1 MGERLA
7 NKVAIVTGGGS
18 GIGKATALLF
28 AREGASVVVAD
39 LDAVT
44 AQATVDEMTAAGGQA
59 SAVRTNVTQSGDLEA
74 AVAKAV
80 QDYGKLDIFFNNAGI
95 GKRVPLTEMTEDDWQ
110 QVIDVDLKSVFL
122 GSKHAIAAMRQNGG
136 GAIVNTASI
145 YGLVGA
151 EGVGAY
157 NAAKGGV
164 VLLTKN
170 MALDHAVDNIRVNCI
185 CPGHTETPILDALR
199 QDAEMHEE
207 IKRRY
212 PMGRFARPEEIANG
226 VLFLASDASSFM
238 TGAALV
244 VDGGY
249 TAR

>member
-1 MGERLA
+1 MGQRLA
-7 NKVAIVTGGGS
+7 DKVAIVTGGGS
-18 GIGKATALLF
+18 GIGKATALRF
-28 AREGASVVVAD
+28 AQEGAAVVIGD
-39 LDAVT
+39 LDANT
-44 AQATVDEMTAAGGQA
+44 AQATAQEITTAQGRA
-59 SAVRTNVTQSGDLEA
+59 SAVPVNVTQAGDVEA
-74 AVAKAV
+74 MV
-80 QDYGKLDIFFNNAGI
+80 QTALRSYGKLDILFNNAGI
-95 GKRVPLTEMTEDDWQ
+95 GKRVPLAEMHEDDWQ
-110 QVIDVDLKSVFL
+110 LVIDVDLKSIFL
-122 GSKHAIAAMRQNGG
+122 GSKYAIPAMRDNGG
-136 GAIVNTASI
+136 GSIINTASI

-151 EGVGAY
+151 EGVAAY

-170 MALDHAVDNIRVNCI
+170 MAIDHAKDNIRVNCI
-185 CPGHTETPILDALR
+185 CPGHTDTPILDALR
-199 QDAEMHEE
+199 QDTEMLEE

>member
-1 MGERLA
+1 MAQRLA
-7 NKVAIVTGGGS
+7 GKVAIITGGGS
-18 GIGKATALLF
+18 GIGKATAVLF
-28 AREGASVVVAD
+28 AREGAAVVVGDINA
-39 LDAVT
+39 AT
-44 AQATVDEMTAAGGQA
+44 AQATVQEMVVAGGRA
-59 SAVRTNVTQSGDLEA
+59 CAVRVNVTQA
-74 AVAKAV
+74 AEVERLVATAV
-80 QDYGKLDIFFNNAGI
+80 QEYGRLDILFNNAGI
-95 GKRVPLTEMTEDDWQ
+95 GKRVSLTALSEDDWQ

-122 GSKHAIAAMRQNGG
+122 GSKYAIPAMRQSGG
-136 GAIVNTASI
+136 GSIINTASI

-151 EGVGAY
+151 EGVAAY

-170 MALDHAVDNIRVNCI
+170 MAVDHARDNIRVNCI
-185 CPGHTETPILDALR
+185 CPGHTETPILGPLKQDPVMLETIR
-199 QDAEMHEE
+199 Q
-207 IKRRY
+207 RY
-212 PMGRFARPEEIANG
+212 PMGRFGRPEEIAYG

>member
-1 MGERLA
+1 MG
-7 NKVAIVTGGGS
+7 KVAIITGGGS

-28 AREGASVVVAD
+28 AREGAAVVVGDIDVA
-39 LDAVT
+39 T
-44 AQATVDEMTAAGGQA
+44 AEATVEQITAAGGRA
-59 SAVRTNVTQSGDLEA
+59 CAVRVNVTQ
-74 AVAKAV
+74 AVDMEQLVATAV
-80 QDYGKLDIFFNNAGI
+80 RQYGKLDVFFNNAGI
-95 GKRVPLTEMTEDDWQ
+95 GKRVALHEMTEDDWQ

-122 GSKHAIAAMRQNGG
+122 GSKYAIAAMRQAGG
-136 GAIVNTASI
+136 GCIINTASI

-151 EGVGAY
+151 EGVAAY

-170 MALDHAVDNIRVNCI
+170 LAIDHAKDNIRVNCI
-185 CPGHTETPILDALR
+185 CPGHTDTPILNNLR
-199 QDAEMHEE
+199 QDAVMLDT
-207 IKRRY
+207 IQQRY
-212 PMGRFARPEEIANG
+212 PMGRFGRPEEIANG
-226 VLFLASDASSFM
+226 VLFLASEASSFM

>member
-7 NKVAIVTGGGS
+7 NKVAVVTGGGS
-18 GIGKATALLF
+18 GIGKATSLLF
-28 AREGASVVVAD
+28 AREGAAVVVVD
-39 LDAVT
+39 LDAT
-44 AQATVDEMTAAGGQA
+44 SAQSTVDDIMVGGGQA
-59 SAVRTNVTQSGDLEA
+59 SAVRANVTQSGDLEA

-80 QDYGKLDIFFNNAGI
+80 RDYGKLDIFFNNAGI

-122 GSKHAIAAMRQNGG
+122 GSKHAIVAMRQSGG

-151 EGVGAY
+151 ECVGAY

-164 VLLTKN
+164 VMLTKN
-170 MALDHAVDNIRVNCI
+170 MALDHAKDHIRVNCI
-185 CPGHTETPILDALR
+185 CPGHTDTPILDALR
-199 QDAEMHEE
+199 EDVEMHEA
-207 IKRRY
+207 IKRAY

>member
-1 MGERLA
+1 MGQRLA

-28 AREGASVVVAD
+28 AREGASVVVVD
-39 LDAVT
+39 LDADT
-44 AQATVDEMTAAGGQA
+44 AQATVDEIAADGGRA
-59 SAVRTNVTQSGDLEA
+59 RAVRANVTQSGDLEA

-80 QDYGKLDIFFNNAGI
+80 QDFGKLDIFFNNAGI

-122 GSKHAIAAMRQNGG
+122 GSKHAIVAMRQNGG
-136 GAIVNTASI
+136 GTIINTASI
-145 YGLVGA
+145 YGLVGS

-164 VLLTKN
+164 VLMTKN
-170 MALDHAVDNIRVNCI
+170 MALDHAKDNIRVNCI
-185 CPGHTETPILDALR
+185 CPGHTDTPILDGLR
-199 QDAEMHEE
+199 QDVEMHEE

>member
-28 AREGASVVVAD
+28 AQEGAAVVVAD
-39 LDAVT
+39 LDAAT
-44 AQATVDEMTAAGGQA
+44 ARATVDEITAAGGQA
-59 SAVRTNVTQSGDLEA
+59 SAVRANVTQSSDLEA
-74 AVAKAV
+74 VVAKAV

-95 GKRVPLTEMTEDDWQ
+95 GKRVPLTEMTEDNWQ

-122 GSKHAIAAMRQNGG
+122 GSKHAIAAMRQSGG
-136 GAIVNTASI
+136 GTIINTASI

-170 MALDHAVDNIRVNCI
+170 MALDHAKDNIRVNCI

-199 QDAEMHEE
+199 EDVAMHEE

-244 VDGGY
+244 VV
-249 TAR
+249 